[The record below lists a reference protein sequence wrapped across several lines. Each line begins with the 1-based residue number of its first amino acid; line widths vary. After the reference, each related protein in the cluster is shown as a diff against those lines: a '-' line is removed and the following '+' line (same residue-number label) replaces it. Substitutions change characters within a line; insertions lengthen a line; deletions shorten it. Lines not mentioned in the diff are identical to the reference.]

1 MLRHF
6 GTLLLLFCLC
16 AALRATDGG
25 SAKASRGTVPGD
37 DGLTGTEWTG
47 YLKISEPLTA
57 AELAAI
63 DLSGVTCLDLTG
75 ISLPEGATA
84 FRDTPTEPNLL
95 IYVRSEDA
103 NRVPETWRF
112 AVARAG
118 NGEARLLRS
127 FELTDGAPLFIP
139 FPFAVSTGQL
149 RYTRRLIADGNWQT
163 LCLPFDADAVEG
175 QGLFEMGKALGMDG
189 TALAFGETETI
200 AGGAAHI
207 LRTVGTAATDGRLT
221 VTFSSRACTVVPTLG
236 HLYQGIWG
244 TNYRQMAVADENES
258 IYLLTADGS
267 TFAHAAAGSTLA
279 PFRCYLSLFEP
290 AGPQLIIR
298 FERNTAAA
306 LPPAIYNK
314 ENHGAVQPIYDL
326 AGRRH
331 TGTARRGEILIM
343 KNMKLVNK

>member
-1 MLRHF
+1 MQRHF

-16 AALRATDGG
+16 AALQASDGG
-25 SAKASRGTVPGD
+25 TKRSRGTAPGD
-37 DGLTGTEWTG
+37 DGLTGTGWTG
-47 YLKISEPLTA
+47 YLKITEPLTA
-57 AELAAI
+57 DELAAK
-63 DLSGVTCLDLTG
+63 DLGGVTCLDLSG

-84 FRDTPTEPNLL
+84 FRHTPVEPNLL

-103 NRVPETWRF
+103 GRVPEAWRF
-112 AVARAG
+112 AVVRAE
-118 NGEARLLRS
+118 NGEARLLRP

-175 QGLFEMGKALGMDG
+175 QGLFEAGKALGMDG
-189 TALAFGETETI
+189 ESLALGETQTI
-200 AGGAAHI
+200 TGGAAHI

-221 VTFSSRACTVVPTLG
+221 VTFSSKACTVAPTLG
-236 HLYQGIWG
+236 YLYQGIWG
-244 TNYRQMAVADENES
+244 TNYRQMAVADANES

-267 TFAHAAAGSTLA
+267 TFAHAAAGITLA
-279 PFRCYLSLFEP
+279 PFRCYLALFEP
-290 AGPQLIIR
+290 VGPQLVIR

-306 LPPAIYNK
+306 LPPAILNK
-314 ENHGAVQPIYDL
+314 GNRGAAQPTYDL
-326 AGRRH
+326 AGRRR

>member
-1 MLRHF
+1 MQRHF

-25 SAKASRGTVPGD
+25 TKRSRGTTPGD
-37 DGLTGTEWTG
+37 DGLTGTGWTG
-47 YLKISEPLTA
+47 YLKITEPLTA
-57 AELAAI
+57 DELAAK
-63 DLSGVTCLDLTG
+63 DLGGVTCLDLSG

-84 FRDTPTEPNLL
+84 FRHTPVEPNLL

-103 NRVPETWRF
+103 GRVPEAWRF
-112 AVARAG
+112 AVVRAE
-118 NGEARLLRS
+118 NGEARLLRP

-175 QGLFEMGKALGMDG
+175 QGLFEAGKALGMDG
-189 TALAFGETETI
+189 ESLAFGETQTI
-200 AGGAAHI
+200 TGGAAHI

-221 VTFSSRACTVVPTLG
+221 VTFSSKACTVAPTLG
-236 HLYQGIWG
+236 YLYQGIWG
-244 TNYRQMAVADENES
+244 TNYRQMAVADANES

-267 TFAHAAAGSTLA
+267 TFAHAAASSTLA

-290 AGPQLIIR
+290 VGPQLVIR

-306 LPPAIYNK
+306 LPPAILNK
-314 ENHGAVQPIYDL
+314 GKYGAVQPIYDL
-326 AGRRH
+326 SGRRH
-331 TGTARRGEILIM
+331 TGTARRCEILIM

>member
-1 MLRHF
+1 MLRQY

-16 AALRATDGG
+16 AALQASDGG
-25 SAKASRGTVPGD
+25 TKRSRGTTPGD
-37 DGLTGTEWTG
+37 DGLTGTGWTG
-47 YLKISEPLTA
+47 YLKITEPLTA
-57 AELAAI
+57 DELAAK
-63 DLSGVTCLDLTG
+63 DLGGVTCLDLSG

-84 FRDTPTEPNLL
+84 FRHTPVEPNLL

-103 NRVPETWRF
+103 GRVPEAWRF
-112 AVARAG
+112 AVVRAE
-118 NGEARLLRS
+118 NGEARLLHS

-175 QGLFEMGKALGMDG
+175 QGLFEAGKALGMDG
-189 TALAFGETETI
+189 AALAFGETQTI
-200 AGGAAHI
+200 TGGAAHI

-221 VTFSSRACTVVPTLG
+221 VTFSSKACTVAPTLG
-236 HLYQGIWG
+236 YLYQGIWG
-244 TNYRQMAVADENES
+244 TNYRQMAVADANES

-290 AGPQLIIR
+290 VGPQLVIR

-306 LPPAIYNK
+306 LPHAIVQPKGNGK
-314 ENHGAVQPIYDL
+314 AQPIYDL
-326 AGRRH
+326 AGRRR
-331 TGTARRGEILIM
+331 TGTARRGEIVILS
-343 KNMKLVNK
+343 KNKIIW

>member
-1 MLRHF
+1 MLRQY

-16 AALRATDGG
+16 AALQASDGG
-25 SAKASRGTVPGD
+25 TKRSRGTTPGD
-37 DGLTGTEWTG
+37 DGLTGTGWTG
-47 YLKISEPLTA
+47 YLKIMEPLTA
-57 AELAAI
+57 DELAAK
-63 DLSGVTCLDLTG
+63 DLGGVTCLDLSG

-84 FRDTPTEPNLL
+84 FRHTPVEPNLL

-103 NRVPETWRF
+103 NRVPEAWRF
-112 AVARAG
+112 AVARAE
-118 NGEARLLRS
+118 NGEARLLHS

-175 QGLFEMGKALGMDG
+175 QGLFEAGKALGMDG
-189 TALAFGETETI
+189 AALAFGETQTI
-200 AGGAAHI
+200 SGGAAHI

-221 VTFSSRACTVVPTLG
+221 VTFSSKACTVAPTLG
-236 HLYQGIWG
+236 YLYQGIWG
-244 TNYRQMAVADENES
+244 TNYRQMAVADANES

-290 AGPQLIIR
+290 VGPQLVIR

-306 LPPAIYNK
+306 LPPTILNK
-314 ENHGAVQPIYDL
+314 GNYGSAQPIYDL
-326 AGRRH
+326 AGRRR
-331 TGTARRGEILIM
+331 TGKARRGEIVILS
-343 KNMKLVNK
+343 KNKIIW

>member
-1 MLRHF
+1 MLRQY

-16 AALRATDGG
+16 AALQASDGDT
-25 SAKASRGTVPGD
+25 KRSRGTAPGD
-37 DGLTGTEWTG
+37 DGLTGTGWTG
-47 YLKISEPLTA
+47 YLKITEPLTA
-57 AELAAI
+57 DELAAK
-63 DLSGVTCLDLTG
+63 DLGGVTCLDLSG

-84 FRDTPTEPNLL
+84 FRHTPVEPNLL

-103 NRVPETWRF
+103 GRVPEAWRF
-112 AVARAG
+112 AVVRAE
-118 NGEARLLRS
+118 NGEARLLRP

-175 QGLFEMGKALGMDG
+175 QGLFEAGKALGMDG
-189 TALAFGETETI
+189 AALAFGETETI

-221 VTFSSRACTVVPTLG
+221 VTFSSKACTVAPTLG
-236 HLYQGIWG
+236 YLYQGIWG
-244 TNYRQMAVADENES
+244 TNYRQMAVADANES

-290 AGPQLIIR
+290 VGPQLVIR

-306 LPPAIYNK
+306 LPPAILNK
-314 ENHGAVQPIYDL
+314 GNRGAAQPTYDL
-326 AGRRH
+326 AGRRR

>member
-1 MLRHF
+1 MLRQY

-16 AALRATDGG
+16 AALQASDGG
-25 SAKASRGTVPGD
+25 TKRSRGTTPGD
-37 DGLTGTEWTG
+37 DGLTGTGWTG
-47 YLKISEPLTA
+47 YLKITEPLTA
-57 AELAAI
+57 DELAAK
-63 DLSGVTCLDLTG
+63 DLGGVTCLDLSG

-84 FRDTPTEPNLL
+84 FRHTPVEPNLL

-103 NRVPETWRF
+103 NRVPEAWRF
-112 AVARAG
+112 AVARAE
-118 NGEARLLRS
+118 NGEARLLRP

-175 QGLFEMGKALGMDG
+175 QGLFEAGKALGMDG
-189 TALAFGETETI
+189 AALAFGETQTI
-200 AGGAAHI
+200 SGGAAHI

-221 VTFSSRACTVVPTLG
+221 VMFSSKACTVAPTLG
-236 HLYQGIWG
+236 YLYQGIWG
-244 TNYRQMAVADENES
+244 TNYRQMSVSDAGES

-290 AGPQLIIR
+290 VGPQLVIR

-306 LPPAIYNK
+306 LPPAILNK
-314 ENHGAVQPIYDL
+314 GNRGAAQPTYDL
-326 AGRRH
+326 AGRRR

>member
-1 MLRHF
+1 MLRQY

-16 AALRATDGG
+16 AALQASDGG
-25 SAKASRGTVPGD
+25 TKRSRGTTPGD
-37 DGLTGTEWTG
+37 DGLTGTGWTG
-47 YLKISEPLTA
+47 YLKITEPLTA
-57 AELAAI
+57 DELAAK
-63 DLSGVTCLDLTG
+63 DLGGVTCLDLSG

-84 FRDTPTEPNLL
+84 FRHTPVEPNLL

-103 NRVPETWRF
+103 NRVPEAWRF
-112 AVARAG
+112 AVARAE
-118 NGEARLLRS
+118 NGEARLLHS

-175 QGLFEMGKALGMDG
+175 QGLFEAGKALGMDG

-200 AGGAAHI
+200 AGGAAHV
-207 LRTVGTAATDGRLT
+207 LRTVGTAATDGPLT
-221 VTFSSRACTVVPTLG
+221 VTFSSKACTVAPTLG
-236 HLYQGIWG
+236 YLYQGIWG
-244 TNYRQMAVADENES
+244 TNYRQMSVSDAGES

-290 AGPQLIIR
+290 VGPQLVIR

-306 LPPAIYNK
+306 LPPAILN
-314 ENHGAVQPIYDL
+314 EGNHGAAQPIYDL
-326 AGRRH
+326 AGRRR

>member
-1 MLRHF
+1 MLRQY

-16 AALRATDGG
+16 AALQASDGG
-25 SAKASRGTVPGD
+25 TKRSRGTTPGD
-37 DGLTGTEWTG
+37 DGLTGTGWTG
-47 YLKISEPLTA
+47 YLKITEPLTA
-57 AELAAI
+57 DELAAK
-63 DLSGVTCLDLTG
+63 DLGGVTCLDLTG

-84 FRDTPTEPNLL
+84 FRHTPVEPNLL

-103 NRVPETWRF
+103 NRVPEAWRF
-112 AVARAG
+112 AVARAE
-118 NGEARLLRS
+118 NGEARLLHS

-175 QGLFEMGKALGMDG
+175 QGLFEAGKALGMDG
-189 TALAFGETETI
+189 AALAFGETQTI
-200 AGGAAHI
+200 SGGAAHI

-221 VTFSSRACTVVPTLG
+221 VTFSSKACTVAPTLG
-236 HLYQGIWG
+236 YLYQGIWG
-244 TNYRQMAVADENES
+244 TNYRQMAVADANES

-267 TFAHAAAGSTLA
+267 TFAHAAASSTLA

-290 AGPQLIIR
+290 VGPQLVIR
-298 FERNTAAA
+298 FERNTATT
-306 LPPAIYNK
+306 LPHAIVQPKGNEK
-314 ENHGAVQPIYDL
+314 AQPIYDL
-326 AGRRH
+326 AGRRR

>member
-1 MLRHF
+1 MQRHF

-25 SAKASRGTVPGD
+25 NAKRSRGTVSGD
-37 DGLTGTEWTG
+37 DGLTGTGWTG
-47 YLKISEPLTA
+47 YLKITEPLTA
-57 AELAAI
+57 AELAAKA
-63 DLSGVTCLDLTG
+63 LGGVTCLDLTG

-84 FRDTPTEPNLL
+84 FRHTPTESNLL

-103 NRVPETWRF
+103 SRVPEAWQF

-175 QGLFEMGKALGMDG
+175 QGQFEAGKALDMDG
-189 TALAFGETETI
+189 AALAFGETETI

-221 VTFSSRACTVVPTLG
+221 VTFSSRACTVSPTLG
-236 HLYQGIWG
+236 YLYQGIWG
-244 TNYRQMAVADENES
+244 TNYRQMAVADANES

-267 TFAHAAAGSTLA
+267 TFAHAATGSTLA

-290 AGPQLIIR
+290 VGPQLVIR

-306 LPPAIYNK
+306 LPPAIFNK
-314 ENHGAVQPIYDL
+314 EYHGSAQPIYDL
-326 AGRRH
+326 AGRRR
-331 TGTARRGEILIM
+331 TGTARRGEIVILS
-343 KNMKLVNK
+343 KNKIIW

>member
-1 MLRHF
+1 MQRHF
-6 GTLLLLFCLC
+6 GTLLLLICLC

-25 SAKASRGTVPGD
+25 SAKGSRGTVPGD
-37 DGLTGTEWTG
+37 GGLTGTEWTG

-63 DLSGVTCLDLTG
+63 DLGGVTCLDLTG

-84 FRDTPTEPNLL
+84 FWHAPTEPNLL

-103 NRVPETWRF
+103 SRVPEAWRF
-112 AVARAG
+112 AVARAE

-139 FPFAVSTGQL
+139 FPFSVSTGQL
-149 RYTRRLIADGNWQT
+149 RYTRHLIADGNWQT

-175 QGLFEMGKALGMDG
+175 QGLFEAGKALGMDG
-189 TALAFGETETI
+189 SALAFGETETI

-207 LRTVGTAATDGRLT
+207 LRTVGTAATDGQLT
-221 VTFSSRACTVVPTLG
+221 ATFSSRACTVAPTLG
-236 HLYQGIWG
+236 YLYKEVWG
-244 TNYRQMAVADENES
+244 TNYRQMAVADADES

-298 FERNTAAA
+298 FERNAAA
-306 LPPAIYNK
+306 GLPPAILNK
-314 ENHGAVQPIYDL
+314 ESHGTAQPIYDL
-326 AGRRH
+326 AGRRR

-343 KNMKLVNK
+343 KNKKMIW

>member
-1 MLRHF
+1 MLRQY

-16 AALRATDGG
+16 AALQASDGG
-25 SAKASRGTVPGD
+25 TKRSRGTTPGD
-37 DGLTGTEWTG
+37 DGLTGTGWTG
-47 YLKISEPLTA
+47 YLKITEPLTA
-57 AELAAI
+57 DELAAK
-63 DLSGVTCLDLTG
+63 DLGGVTCLDLSG

-84 FRDTPTEPNLL
+84 FRHTPVEPNLL

-103 NRVPETWRF
+103 GRVPEAWRF
-112 AVARAG
+112 AVARAE
-118 NGEARLLRS
+118 NGEARLLHS

-175 QGLFEMGKALGMDG
+175 QGQFEAGKALGMDG
-189 TALAFGETETI
+189 AALAFGETETI
-200 AGGAAHI
+200 SGGAAHI

-221 VTFSSRACTVVPTLG
+221 VTFSSKACTVAPTLG
-236 HLYQGIWG
+236 YLYQGIWG
-244 TNYRQMAVADENES
+244 TNYRQMAVADANES

-290 AGPQLIIR
+290 VGPQLVIR

-306 LPPAIYNK
+306 LPPAILNK
-314 ENHGAVQPIYDL
+314 GNCGAAQPTYDL
-326 AGRRH
+326 AGRRR

>member
-1 MLRHF
+1 MLRQY

-16 AALRATDGG
+16 AALQASDGG
-25 SAKASRGTVPGD
+25 TKRSRGTTPGD
-37 DGLTGTEWTG
+37 DGLTGTGWTG
-47 YLKISEPLTA
+47 YLKITEPLTA
-57 AELAAI
+57 AELAAK
-63 DLSGVTCLDLTG
+63 DLGGVTCLDLSG

-84 FRDTPTEPNLL
+84 FRHTPVEPNLL

-103 NRVPETWRF
+103 NRVPEAWRF
-112 AVARAG
+112 AVARAE
-118 NGEARLLRS
+118 NGEARLLHS

-175 QGLFEMGKALGMDG
+175 QGLFEAGKALGMDG
-189 TALAFGETETI
+189 AALAFCETETI

-298 FERNTAAA
+298 FERNTAA
-306 LPPAIYNK
+306 LPPAILNK
-314 ENHGAVQPIYDL
+314 EKYGAVQPIYDL

>member
-1 MLRHF
+1 MLRQY

-16 AALRATDGG
+16 AALQASDGG
-25 SAKASRGTVPGD
+25 TKRSRGTTPGD
-37 DGLTGTEWTG
+37 DGLTGTGWTG
-47 YLKISEPLTA
+47 YLKITEPLTA
-57 AELAAI
+57 AELAAK
-63 DLSGVTCLDLTG
+63 DLGGVTCLDLSG

-84 FRDTPTEPNLL
+84 FRHTPVEPNLL

-103 NRVPETWRF
+103 NRVPEAWRF
-112 AVARAG
+112 AVARAE
-118 NGEARLLRS
+118 NGEARLLHS

-139 FPFAVSTGQL
+139 CPFAVSTGQL

-175 QGLFEMGKALGMDG
+175 QGQFEAGKALGMDG
-189 TALAFGETETI
+189 AALAFGETQTI
-200 AGGAAHI
+200 TGGAAHI

-221 VTFSSRACTVVPTLG
+221 VTFSSKACTVAPTLG
-236 HLYQGIWG
+236 YLYQGIWG
-244 TNYRQMAVADENES
+244 TNYRQMAVADANES

-290 AGPQLIIR
+290 VGPQLVIR

-306 LPPAIYNK
+306 LPHAIVQPKGNEK
-314 ENHGAVQPIYDL
+314 AQPIYDL
-326 AGRRH
+326 AGRRR

>member
-1 MLRHF
+1 MQRHF

-16 AALRATDGG
+16 AALQASDGG
-25 SAKASRGTVPGD
+25 TKRSRGTAPGD
-37 DGLTGTEWTG
+37 DGLTGTGWTG
-47 YLKISEPLTA
+47 YLKITEPLTA
-57 AELAAI
+57 DELAAK
-63 DLSGVTCLDLTG
+63 DLGGVTCLDLSG
-75 ISLPEGATA
+75 ISLPEGVTA
-84 FRDTPTEPNLL
+84 FRHTPVEPNLL

-103 NRVPETWRF
+103 GRVPEAWRF
-112 AVARAG
+112 VVARAE
-118 NGEARLLRS
+118 NGDARLLRP
-127 FELTDGAPLFIP
+127 FELTEGAPLFIP

-175 QGLFEMGKALGMDG
+175 QGLFEAGKALGMDG

-207 LRTVGTAATDGRLT
+207 LRTAGTAATDGRLT
-221 VTFSSRACTVVPTLG
+221 VTFSSRACTVAPTLG
-236 HLYQGIWG
+236 YLYQGIWG
-244 TNYRQMAVADENES
+244 TNYRQMAVADANES

-290 AGPQLIIR
+290 VGPQLVIR

-306 LPPAIYNK
+306 LPHAILNK
-314 ENHGAVQPIYDL
+314 GNHGSAQPIYDL
-326 AGRRH
+326 AGRRR

>member
-1 MLRHF
+1 MLRQY

-16 AALRATDGG
+16 AALQASDGG
-25 SAKASRGTVPGD
+25 TKHSRGTAPGD

-47 YLKISEPLTA
+47 YLKITEPLTA

-63 DLSGVTCLDLTG
+63 DLGGVTCLDLSG

-84 FRDTPTEPNLL
+84 FRHTPTEPNLL

-103 NRVPETWRF
+103 GRVPEAWRF
-112 AVARAG
+112 AVARAE
-118 NGEARLLRS
+118 NGDARLLRP
-127 FELTDGAPLFIP
+127 FELTDSVPLFIP

-175 QGLFEMGKALGMDG
+175 QGRFEAGKALGMDG
-189 TALAFGETETI
+189 EALAFGETQPI
-200 AGGAAHI
+200 SGGAAHI
-207 LRTVGTAATDGRLT
+207 LRTVGTAPADGRLT
-221 VTFSSRACTVVPTLG
+221 VAFSSRACTASPTLG

-244 TNYRQMAVADENES
+244 TNYRQMAVADANES
-258 IYLLTADGS
+258 IYLLTADGNF
-267 TFAHAAAGSTLA
+267 FAHAAAGSTLA

-306 LPPAIYNK
+306 LPPAIFNK
-314 ENHGAVQPIYDL
+314 ENHDAAQPIYDL
-326 AGRRH
+326 AGRRR
-331 TGTARRGEILIM
+331 TGTARRGEILISS
-343 KNMKLVNK
+343 KNKIIW

>member
-1 MLRHF
+1 MLRQY

-16 AALRATDGG
+16 AALQASDGG
-25 SAKASRGTVPGD
+25 TKRSRGTTPGD
-37 DGLTGTEWTG
+37 DGLTGTGWTG
-47 YLKISEPLTA
+47 YLKITEPLTA
-57 AELAAI
+57 DELAAK
-63 DLSGVTCLDLTG
+63 DLGGVTCLDLSG

-84 FRDTPTEPNLL
+84 FRHTPVEPNLL

-103 NRVPETWRF
+103 GRVPEAWRF
-112 AVARAG
+112 AVARAE
-118 NGEARLLRS
+118 NGEARLLHS

-175 QGLFEMGKALGMDG
+175 QGLFEAGKALGMDG
-189 TALAFGETETI
+189 EALAFGETQTI
-200 AGGAAHI
+200 TGGAAHI

-221 VTFSSRACTVVPTLG
+221 VTFSSKACTVAPTLG
-236 HLYQGIWG
+236 YLYQGIWG
-244 TNYRQMAVADENES
+244 TNYRQMSVSDAGES

-290 AGPQLIIR
+290 VGPQLVIR
-298 FERNTAAA
+298 FERNTAAT
-306 LPPAIYNK
+306 LPHAI
-314 ENHGAVQPIYDL
+314 VQPRGNGKAEPIYDL
-326 AGRRH
+326 AGRRR
-331 TGTARRGEILIM
+331 TGTARRGEIVILS
-343 KNMKLVNK
+343 KNKIIW

>member
-1 MLRHF
+1 MQRHF

-25 SAKASRGTVPGD
+25 NAKRSRGTVSGD
-37 DGLTGTEWTG
+37 GGLTGTEWTG
-47 YLKISEPLTA
+47 YLKITEPLTA
-57 AELAAI
+57 DELAAK
-63 DLSGVTCLDLTG
+63 DLGGVTCLDLSG

-84 FRDTPTEPNLL
+84 FRHTPVEPNLL

-103 NRVPETWRF
+103 NRVPEAWRF
-112 AVARAG
+112 AVARAE
-118 NGEARLLRS
+118 NGEARLLHS

-175 QGLFEMGKALGMDG
+175 QGLFEAGKALGMDG
-189 TALAFGETETI
+189 AALAFGETQTI
-200 AGGAAHI
+200 SGGAAHI

-221 VTFSSRACTVVPTLG
+221 VTFSSKACTVAPTLG
-236 HLYQGIWG
+236 YLYQGIWG
-244 TNYRQMAVADENES
+244 TNYRQMSVSDAGES

-279 PFRCYLSLFEP
+279 PFRCYLSLFKP
-290 AGPQLIIR
+290 VGPQLVIR

-306 LPPAIYNK
+306 LPHAI
-314 ENHGAVQPIYDL
+314 VQPRGNGKAQPTYDL
-326 AGRRH
+326 AGRRR

>member
-1 MLRHF
+1 M
-6 GTLLLLFCLC
+6 
-16 AALRATDGG
+16 
-25 SAKASRGTVPGD
+25 
-37 DGLTGTEWTG
+37 
-47 YLKISEPLTA
+47 
-57 AELAAI
+57 
-63 DLSGVTCLDLTG
+63 
-75 ISLPEGATA
+75 
-84 FRDTPTEPNLL
+84 
-95 IYVRSEDA
+95 RSEDA
-103 NRVPETWRF
+103 NRVPEAWRF
-112 AVARAG
+112 AVARAE
-118 NGEARLLRS
+118 NGEARLLHS

-175 QGLFEMGKALGMDG
+175 QGLFEAGKALGMDG
-189 TALAFGETETI
+189 AALAFGETETI

-221 VTFSSRACTVVPTLG
+221 VTFSSKACTVSPTLG
-236 HLYQGIWG
+236 YLYQGIWG
-244 TNYRQMAVADENES
+244 TNYRQMAVADANES

-267 TFAHAAAGSTLA
+267 TFAHAATGSTLA

-290 AGPQLIIR
+290 VGPQLVIR

-306 LPPAIYNK
+306 LPPAILNK
-314 ENHGAVQPIYDL
+314 GNRGAAQPTYDL
-326 AGRRH
+326 AGRRR

>member
-1 MLRHF
+1 MLRQY

-16 AALRATDGG
+16 AALQASDGG
-25 SAKASRGTVPGD
+25 TKRSRGTAPGD
-37 DGLTGTEWTG
+37 DGLTGTGWTG
-47 YLKISEPLTA
+47 YLKITEPLTA
-57 AELAAI
+57 DELAAK
-63 DLSGVTCLDLTG
+63 DLGGVTCLDLTG

-84 FRDTPTEPNLL
+84 FRHTPVEPNLL

-103 NRVPETWRF
+103 GRVPEAWRF
-112 AVARAG
+112 AVVRAE

-175 QGLFEMGKALGMDG
+175 QGLFEAGKALGMDG
-189 TALAFGETETI
+189 AALAFGETETI

-207 LRTVGTAATDGRLT
+207 LRTVGTAPADGRIT
-221 VTFSSRACTVVPTLG
+221 VTFSSKACTVAPTLG
-236 HLYQGIWG
+236 NLYQGIWG
-244 TNYRQMAVADENES
+244 TNYRQLAVADANES

-279 PFRCYLSLFEP
+279 PFRCYISLFEP
-290 AGPQLIIR
+290 VGPQLVIR
-298 FERNTAAA
+298 FERNTATA
-306 LPPAIYNK
+306 LPHAIVQPKGNEK
-314 ENHGAVQPIYDL
+314 AQPIYDL
-326 AGRRH
+326 AGRRR

>member
-1 MLRHF
+1 MQRHF

-25 SAKASRGTVPGD
+25 NAKRSRGTVSGD
-37 DGLTGTEWTG
+37 GGLTGTEWTG
-47 YLKISEPLTA
+47 YLKITEPLTA
-57 AELAAI
+57 DELAAK
-63 DLSGVTCLDLTG
+63 DLGGVTCLDLTG

-84 FRDTPTEPNLL
+84 FRHTPVEPNLL

-103 NRVPETWRF
+103 NRVPEAWRF
-112 AVARAG
+112 AVARAE
-118 NGEARLLRS
+118 NGEARLLHS

-175 QGLFEMGKALGMDG
+175 QGLFEAGKALGMDG
-189 TALAFGETETI
+189 AALAFGETQTI
-200 AGGAAHI
+200 SGGAAHI
-207 LRTVGTAATDGRLT
+207 LRTVGTAATDGPLT
-221 VTFSSRACTVVPTLG
+221 VTFSSKACTVAPTLG
-236 HLYQGIWG
+236 YLYQGIWG
-244 TNYRQMAVADENES
+244 TNYRQMSVSDAGES

-290 AGPQLIIR
+290 VGPQLVIR
-298 FERNTAAA
+298 FERNTATA
-306 LPPAIYNK
+306 LPHAIVQPKGNEK
-314 ENHGAVQPIYDL
+314 AQPIYDL
-326 AGRRH
+326 AGRRR

>member
-1 MLRHF
+1 MLRQY

-16 AALRATDGG
+16 AALQASDGG
-25 SAKASRGTVPGD
+25 TKRSRGTTPGD
-37 DGLTGTEWTG
+37 DGLTGTGWTG
-47 YLKISEPLTA
+47 YLKITEPLTA
-57 AELAAI
+57 DELAAK
-63 DLSGVTCLDLTG
+63 DLGGVTCLDLSG

-84 FRDTPTEPNLL
+84 FRHTPVEPNLL

-103 NRVPETWRF
+103 NRVPEAWRF
-112 AVARAG
+112 AVARAE
-118 NGEARLLRS
+118 NGEARLLHS

-175 QGLFEMGKALGMDG
+175 QGLFEAGKALGMDG

-200 AGGAAHI
+200 AGGAAHV

-221 VTFSSRACTVVPTLG
+221 VTFSSKACTVAPTLG
-236 HLYQGIWG
+236 YLYQGIWG
-244 TNYRQMAVADENES
+244 TNYRQMAVADANES

-290 AGPQLIIR
+290 VGPQLVIR

-306 LPPAIYNK
+306 LPPAILNK
-314 ENHGAVQPIYDL
+314 GNRGAAQPTYDL
-326 AGRRH
+326 AGRRR

>member
-1 MLRHF
+1 MQRHF

-25 SAKASRGTVPGD
+25 NAKGSRGTVSGD
-37 DGLTGTEWTG
+37 GGLTGTGWTG
-47 YLKISEPLTA
+47 YLKITEPLTA
-57 AELAAI
+57 DELAAK
-63 DLSGVTCLDLTG
+63 DLGGVTCLDLSG

-84 FRDTPTEPNLL
+84 FRHTPVEPNLL

-103 NRVPETWRF
+103 NRVPEAWRF
-112 AVARAG
+112 AVARAE
-118 NGEARLLRS
+118 NGEARLLHS

-175 QGLFEMGKALGMDG
+175 QGLFEAGKALGMDG
-189 TALAFGETETI
+189 EALAFGETQTI
-200 AGGAAHI
+200 TGGAAHI

-221 VTFSSRACTVVPTLG
+221 VTFSSKACTVSPTLG
-236 HLYQGIWG
+236 YLYQGIWG
-244 TNYRQMAVADENES
+244 TNYRQMSVSDAGES

-267 TFAHAAAGSTLA
+267 TFAHAAASSTLA

-290 AGPQLIIR
+290 VGPQLVIR

-306 LPPAIYNK
+306 LPPAILNK
-314 ENHGAVQPIYDL
+314 GNHGAAQPIYDL
-326 AGRRH
+326 AGRRR
-331 TGTARRGEILIM
+331 TDTARRGEIVILS
-343 KNMKLVNK
+343 KNKIIW

>member
-1 MLRHF
+1 MLRQF

-16 AALRATDGG
+16 AALQASDGG
-25 SAKASRGTVPGD
+25 TKHSRGTAPGD

-47 YLKISEPLTA
+47 YLKITEPLTA

-63 DLSGVTCLDLTG
+63 DLGGVTCLDLSG

-84 FRDTPTEPNLL
+84 FRHTPTEPNLL

-103 NRVPETWRF
+103 GRVPDSWRF
-112 AVARAG
+112 AVARAE
-118 NGEARLLRS
+118 NGDARLLRP
-127 FELTDGAPLFIP
+127 FELTDSAPLFIP

-175 QGLFEMGKALGMDG
+175 QGQFEAGKALGMDG
-189 TALAFGETETI
+189 EALAFGETQTI
-200 AGGAAHI
+200 SGGAAHI
-207 LRTVGTAATDGRLT
+207 LRTVGTAPADGRLA
-221 VTFSSRACTVVPTLG
+221 VAFSSRACTVSPTLD
-236 HLYQGIWG
+236 YQYRGVWG
-244 TNYRQMAVADENES
+244 TNYRQMAVADAGES
-258 IYLLTADGS
+258 IYLLTADGNF
-267 TFAHAAAGSTLA
+267 FAHAAAGSTLA
-279 PFRCYLSLFEP
+279 PFRCYLLLFEP

-298 FERNTAAA
+298 FDRNTAAA
-306 LPPAIYNK
+306 LPPAIFNK
-314 ENHGAVQPIYDL
+314 EYHGSAQPIYDL
-326 AGRRH
+326 AGRRR

>member
-1 MLRHF
+1 MLRQY

-16 AALRATDGG
+16 AALQASDGG
-25 SAKASRGTVPGD
+25 TKHSRGTTPGD

-47 YLKISEPLTA
+47 YLKITEPLTA

-63 DLSGVTCLDLTG
+63 DLGGVTCLDLSG

-84 FRDTPTEPNLL
+84 FRHTPTEPNLL

-103 NRVPETWRF
+103 GRVPDSWRF
-112 AVARAG
+112 AVARAE
-118 NGEARLLRS
+118 NGDARLLRP

-175 QGLFEMGKALGMDG
+175 QGLFEAGKALGMDG
-189 TALAFGETETI
+189 AALAFGETETI

-221 VTFSSRACTVVPTLG
+221 VTFSSKACTVAPTLG
-236 HLYQGIWG
+236 YLYQGIWG
-244 TNYRQMAVADENES
+244 TNYRQMAVADANES

-290 AGPQLIIR
+290 VGPQLVIR

-306 LPPAIYNK
+306 LPPAILNK
-314 ENHGAVQPIYDL
+314 GNRGAAQPTYDL
-326 AGRRH
+326 AGRRR

>member
-1 MLRHF
+1 MQRHF

-25 SAKASRGTVPGD
+25 NAKGSRGTVSGD
-37 DGLTGTEWTG
+37 GGLTGTEWTG
-47 YLKISEPLTA
+47 YLKITEPLTA
-57 AELAAI
+57 DELAAK
-63 DLSGVTCLDLTG
+63 DLGGVTCLDLSG

-84 FRDTPTEPNLL
+84 FRHTPVEPNLL

-103 NRVPETWRF
+103 GRVPEAWRF
-112 AVARAG
+112 AVARAE
-118 NGEARLLRS
+118 NGEARLLHS

-175 QGLFEMGKALGMDG
+175 QGPFEAGKALGMDG
-189 TALAFGETETI
+189 AALAFGETQTI
-200 AGGAAHI
+200 SGGAAHI

-221 VTFSSRACTVVPTLG
+221 VTFSSKACTVAPTLG
-236 HLYQGIWG
+236 YLYQGIWG
-244 TNYRQMAVADENES
+244 TNYRQMSVSDAGES

-290 AGPQLIIR
+290 VGPQLVIR

-306 LPPAIYNK
+306 LPHAI
-314 ENHGAVQPIYDL
+314 VQPRGNEKAEPIYDL
-326 AGRRH
+326 AGRRR
-331 TGTARRGEILIM
+331 TGTARRGEIVILS
-343 KNMKLVNK
+343 KNKIIW

>member
-1 MLRHF
+1 MLRQY

-16 AALRATDGG
+16 AALQASDGDT
-25 SAKASRGTVPGD
+25 KRSRGTAPGD
-37 DGLTGTEWTG
+37 DGLTGTGWTG
-47 YLKISEPLTA
+47 YLKITEPLTA
-57 AELAAI
+57 DELAAK
-63 DLSGVTCLDLTG
+63 DLGGVTCLDLSG

-84 FRDTPTEPNLL
+84 FRHTPVEPNLL

-103 NRVPETWRF
+103 GRVPEAWRF
-112 AVARAG
+112 AVVRAE
-118 NGEARLLRS
+118 NGEARLLRP

-175 QGLFEMGKALGMDG
+175 QGLFEAGKALGMDG
-189 TALAFGETETI
+189 EALAFGETQTI
-200 AGGAAHI
+200 TGGAAHI

-221 VTFSSRACTVVPTLG
+221 VTFSSKACTVAPTLG
-236 HLYQGIWG
+236 YLYQGIWG
-244 TNYRQMAVADENES
+244 TNYRQMAVADANES

-267 TFAHAAAGSTLA
+267 TFAHAAASSTLA

-290 AGPQLIIR
+290 VGPQLVIR

-306 LPPAIYNK
+306 LPHAIVQPKGNEK
-314 ENHGAVQPIYDL
+314 AQPIYDL
-326 AGRRH
+326 AGRRR
-331 TGTARRGEILIM
+331 TGTARRGEIVILS
-343 KNMKLVNK
+343 KNKIIW

>member
-1 MLRHF
+1 MLRQF

-16 AALRATDGG
+16 AALQASDGG
-25 SAKASRGTVPGD
+25 TKHSRGTAPGD

-47 YLKISEPLTA
+47 YLKITEPLTA

-63 DLSGVTCLDLTG
+63 DLGGVTCLDLSG

-84 FRDTPTEPNLL
+84 FRHTPTEPNLL

-103 NRVPETWRF
+103 SRVPEAWRF
-112 AVARAG
+112 AVARAE

-175 QGLFEMGKALGMDG
+175 QGQFEAGKALGMDG
-189 TALAFGETETI
+189 EALAFGETQTVS
-200 AGGAAHI
+200 GGAAHI
-207 LRTVGTAATDGRLT
+207 LRTVGTATADGTLT
-221 VTFSSRACTVVPTLG
+221 VAFSSRACTASPTLG

-244 TNYRQMAVADENES
+244 TNYRQMAVADANES
-258 IYLLTADGS
+258 IYLLTADGNF
-267 TFAHAAAGSTLA
+267 FAHAAAGSTLA

-298 FERNTAAA
+298 FDRNTAAA
-306 LPPAIYNK
+306 LPPAIFNK
-314 ENHGAVQPIYDL
+314 EYHGSAQPIYDL
-326 AGRRH
+326 AGRRR
-331 TGTARRGEILIM
+331 TGTARRGEIVILS
-343 KNMKLVNK
+343 KNKIIW

>member
-1 MLRHF
+1 MLRQY

-16 AALRATDGG
+16 AALQASDGDT
-25 SAKASRGTVPGD
+25 KRSRGTAPGD
-37 DGLTGTEWTG
+37 DGLTGTGWTG
-47 YLKISEPLTA
+47 YLKITEPLTA
-57 AELAAI
+57 DELAAK
-63 DLSGVTCLDLTG
+63 DLGGVTCLDLTG

-84 FRDTPTEPNLL
+84 FRHTPVEPNLL

-103 NRVPETWRF
+103 GRVPEAWRF
-112 AVARAG
+112 AVVRAE
-118 NGEARLLRS
+118 NGEARLLRP

-175 QGLFEMGKALGMDG
+175 QGLFEAGKALGMDG
-189 TALAFGETETI
+189 ESLAFGETQTI
-200 AGGAAHI
+200 TGGAAHI

-221 VTFSSRACTVVPTLG
+221 VTFSSKACTVAPTLG
-236 HLYQGIWG
+236 YLYQGIWG
-244 TNYRQMAVADENES
+244 TNYRQMAVADANES

-267 TFAHAAAGSTLA
+267 TFAHAAASSTLA

-290 AGPQLIIR
+290 VGPQLVIR

-306 LPPAIYNK
+306 LPHAIVQPKGNEK
-314 ENHGAVQPIYDL
+314 AQPIYDL
-326 AGRRH
+326 AGRRR
-331 TGTARRGEILIM
+331 TGTARRGEIVILS
-343 KNMKLVNK
+343 KNKIIW

>member
-1 MLRHF
+1 MLRQY

-16 AALRATDGG
+16 AALQASDGG
-25 SAKASRGTVPGD
+25 TKRSRGTTPGD
-37 DGLTGTEWTG
+37 DGLTGTGWTG
-47 YLKISEPLTA
+47 YLKITEPLTA
-57 AELAAI
+57 DELAAK
-63 DLSGVTCLDLTG
+63 DLGGVTCLDLSG

-84 FRDTPTEPNLL
+84 FRHTPVEPNLL

-103 NRVPETWRF
+103 GRVPEAWRF
-112 AVARAG
+112 AVARAE
-118 NGEARLLRS
+118 NGDARLLRP

-175 QGLFEMGKALGMDG
+175 QGQFEAGKALDMDG
-189 TALAFGETETI
+189 ESLAFGETQTI
-200 AGGAAHI
+200 TGGAAHI

-221 VTFSSRACTVVPTLG
+221 VTFSSRACTVSPTLG
-236 HLYQGIWG
+236 YLYQGIWG
-244 TNYRQMAVADENES
+244 TNYRHLAVADANES

-267 TFAHAAAGSTLA
+267 TFAHAAASSTLA
-279 PFRCYLSLFEP
+279 PFRCYLSLFKP
-290 AGPQLIIR
+290 VGPQLVIR

-306 LPPAIYNK
+306 LPPAILNK
-314 ENHGAVQPIYDL
+314 GNRGAAQPTYDL
-326 AGRRH
+326 AGRRR

>member
-1 MLRHF
+1 MLRQY

-16 AALRATDGG
+16 AALQASDGG
-25 SAKASRGTVPGD
+25 TKRSRGTTPGD
-37 DGLTGTEWTG
+37 DGLTGTGWTG
-47 YLKISEPLTA
+47 YLKITEPLTA
-57 AELAAI
+57 AELAAKA
-63 DLSGVTCLDLTG
+63 LGGVTCLDLSG

-84 FRDTPTEPNLL
+84 FRHTPVEPNLL

-103 NRVPETWRF
+103 GRVPEAWRF
-112 AVARAG
+112 AVVRAE
-118 NGEARLLRS
+118 NGEARLLRP

-175 QGLFEMGKALGMDG
+175 QGLFEAGKALGMDG
-189 TALAFGETETI
+189 EALAFGETQTI
-200 AGGAAHI
+200 TGGAAHI

-221 VTFSSRACTVVPTLG
+221 VTFSSKACTVAPTLG
-236 HLYQGIWG
+236 YLYQGIWG
-244 TNYRQMAVADENES
+244 TNYRQMAVADANES

-290 AGPQLIIR
+290 VGPQLVIR

-306 LPPAIYNK
+306 LPPAILNK
-314 ENHGAVQPIYDL
+314 GNHGSAQPIYDL
-326 AGRRH
+326 AGRRR

>member
-1 MLRHF
+1 MLRQY

-16 AALRATDGG
+16 AALQASDGDT
-25 SAKASRGTVPGD
+25 KRSRGTAPGD
-37 DGLTGTEWTG
+37 DGLTGTGWTG
-47 YLKISEPLTA
+47 YLKITEPLTA
-57 AELAAI
+57 DELAAK
-63 DLSGVTCLDLTG
+63 DLGGVTCLDLSG

-84 FRDTPTEPNLL
+84 FRHTPVEPNLL

-103 NRVPETWRF
+103 GRVPEAWRF
-112 AVARAG
+112 AVVRAE
-118 NGEARLLRS
+118 NGEARLLRP

-175 QGLFEMGKALGMDG
+175 QGLFEAGKALGMDG
-189 TALAFGETETI
+189 AALAFGETETI

-221 VTFSSRACTVVPTLG
+221 VTFSSKACTVAPTLG
-236 HLYQGIWG
+236 YLYQGIWG
-244 TNYRQMAVADENES
+244 TNYRQMAVADAGES

-290 AGPQLIIR
+290 VGPQLVIR

-306 LPPAIYNK
+306 LPHAIVQPRGNGK
-314 ENHGAVQPIYDL
+314 AQPIYDL
-326 AGRRH
+326 AGRRR
-331 TGTARRGEILIM
+331 TGTARRGEIVILS
-343 KNMKLVNK
+343 KNKIIW

>member
-1 MLRHF
+1 MLRQY

-16 AALRATDGG
+16 AALQASDGG
-25 SAKASRGTVPGD
+25 TKRSRGTTPGD
-37 DGLTGTEWTG
+37 DGLTGTGWTG
-47 YLKISEPLTA
+47 YLKITEPLTA
-57 AELAAI
+57 DELAAK
-63 DLSGVTCLDLTG
+63 DLGGVTCLDLSG

-84 FRDTPTEPNLL
+84 FRHTPVEPNLL

-103 NRVPETWRF
+103 GRVPEAWRF
-112 AVARAG
+112 AVVRAE
-118 NGEARLLRS
+118 NGEARLLHS

-175 QGLFEMGKALGMDG
+175 QGLFEAGKALGMDG
-189 TALAFGETETI
+189 ESLAFGETQTI
-200 AGGAAHI
+200 TGGAAHI
-207 LRTVGTAATDGRLT
+207 LRTVGTAATDGKLT
-221 VTFSSRACTVVPTLG
+221 VTFSSKACTVAPTLG
-236 HLYQGIWG
+236 YLYQGIWG
-244 TNYRQMAVADENES
+244 TNYRQMAVADANES

-290 AGPQLIIR
+290 VGPQLVIR

-306 LPPAIYNK
+306 LPHAILNK
-314 ENHGAVQPIYDL
+314 GNHGAAQPIYDL
-326 AGRRH
+326 AGRRR
-331 TGTARRGEILIM
+331 TDTARRGEILIM

>member
-1 MLRHF
+1 MQRHF

-25 SAKASRGTVPGD
+25 NAKGSRGTVSGD
-37 DGLTGTEWTG
+37 GGLTGTEWTG
-47 YLKISEPLTA
+47 YLKITEPLTA
-57 AELAAI
+57 DELAAK
-63 DLSGVTCLDLTG
+63 DLGGVTCLDLTG

-84 FRDTPTEPNLL
+84 FRHTPVEPNLL

-103 NRVPETWRF
+103 GRVPEAWRF
-112 AVARAG
+112 AVVRAE
-118 NGEARLLRS
+118 NGEARLLRP

-175 QGLFEMGKALGMDG
+175 QGLFEAGKALGMDG
-189 TALAFGETETI
+189 ESLAFGETQTI
-200 AGGAAHI
+200 TGGAAHI

-221 VTFSSRACTVVPTLG
+221 VTFSSKACTVAPTLG
-236 HLYQGIWG
+236 YLYQDIWG
-244 TNYRQMAVADENES
+244 TNYRQMSVSDAGES

-267 TFAHAAAGSTLA
+267 TFAHAAASSTLA

-290 AGPQLIIR
+290 VGPQLVIR

-306 LPPAIYNK
+306 LPHAIALPRGNEK
-314 ENHGAVQPIYDL
+314 AQPIYDL
-326 AGRRH
+326 AGRRR

>member
-1 MLRHF
+1 MQRHF

-25 SAKASRGTVPGD
+25 NAKGSRGTVSGD
-37 DGLTGTEWTG
+37 GGLTGTEWTG
-47 YLKISEPLTA
+47 YLKITEPLTA
-57 AELAAI
+57 DELAAK
-63 DLSGVTCLDLTG
+63 DLGGVTCLDLTG

-84 FRDTPTEPNLL
+84 FRHTPVEPNLL

-103 NRVPETWRF
+103 GRVPESWRF
-112 AVARAG
+112 AVARAE
-118 NGEARLLRS
+118 NGEARLLHS
-127 FELTDGAPLFIP
+127 FELTDDAPLFIP

-149 RYTRRLIADGNWQT
+149 RYTRRLFADGNWQT

-175 QGLFEMGKALGMDG
+175 QGLFEAGKALGMDG

-221 VTFSSRACTVVPTLG
+221 VTFSSKACTVAPTLG
-236 HLYQGIWG
+236 YLYQGIWG
-244 TNYRQMAVADENES
+244 TNYRQMSVSDAGES

-267 TFAHAAAGSTLA
+267 TFAHAAASSTLA
-279 PFRCYLSLFEP
+279 PFRCYLSLFKP
-290 AGPQLIIR
+290 VGPQLVIR

-306 LPPAIYNK
+306 LPSAIFNK
-314 ENHGAVQPIYDL
+314 ENHGAAQPIYDL
-326 AGRRH
+326 AGRRR
-331 TGTARRGEILIM
+331 TGTARRGEIVILS
-343 KNMKLVNK
+343 KNKIIW